1 MSTTRRR
8 MVVIGSVV
16 VILILVLVVSVVPGG
31 DRGDALVAY
40 GTVEAAEARL
50 GFQVPGRIDSVG
62 VREGD
67 PVTAGQ
73 ELAWLDREEVLA
85 RRSQAEAQVAHARAL
100 LRELERGFR
109 REEVAQARA
118 ARDAAQERLADAE
131 HDLARAEQLYEGGAI
146 SREVYD
152 KAAVVREV
160 AVHQRAQAE
169 EQLKLLEA
177 GPRPERIE
185 AQRAQL
191 AQARASLRAIE
202 ATLANMTVVAPVD
215 GVATV
220 RHHEPGE
227 TVAAGVP
234 VLTIM
239 NPADRWVRI
248 YVREDRIGAVKLG
261 TAATITTDTYRERS
275 YAGEV
280 MFLASEAEFTPKSVQ
295 TTEERVKLVYAVK
308 VRITGDAAFDLK
320 PGMPADVR
328 LALESS

>member
-40 GTVEAAEARL
+40 GTVEATEARL

-215 GVATV
+215 
-220 RHHEPGE
+220 
-227 TVAAGVP
+227 
-234 VLTIM
+234 
-239 NPADRWVRI
+239 
-248 YVREDRIGAVKLG
+248 VKLG

>member
-1 MSTTRRR
+1 

-40 GTVEAAEARL
+40 GTVEATEARL

-215 GVATV
+215 
-220 RHHEPGE
+220 
-227 TVAAGVP
+227 
-234 VLTIM
+234 
-239 NPADRWVRI
+239 
-248 YVREDRIGAVKLG
+248 VKLG